1 MAAWRKPSTQR
12 ALTPQQRLF
21 DSGHDDDGEQ
31 YGGKTLGNVLASSD
45 VEGSIVVARW
55 FGGVM
60 LGPVRFDHIRK
71 CAQEAVDKWKAEQER
86 SAKRVRVKEDAKKR
100 TSLIEILPERDQ
112 SITVLREMLAEKKGS
127 SSNEDRRKSSPAK
140 VPDYSKLPLLTLK
153 KLEQVRDATLAW
165 ILREI
170 EKAESMEQEA
180 SNAHK
185 EPDKTTK
192 SPKGAA
198 EDSHLRGK
206 SIIEPGTDPSMT

>member
-1 MAAWRKPSTQR
+1 MAAWRKPSSQR

-31 YGGKTLGNVLASSD
+31 YGGKTFGSVLASLD

-60 LGPVRFDHIRK
+60 LGPVRFDHIRN
-71 CAQEAVDKWKAEQER
+71 CAQEAIDNWKAEQKT
-86 SAKRVRVKEDAKKR
+86 SAKRIKVKEDADRKA
-100 TSLIEILPERDQ
+100 SLIEILPERDR
-112 SITVLREMLAEKKGS
+112 SITVLRELLAEKKGT
-127 SSNEDRRKSSPAK
+127 SSNEDRGKSSPAK

-165 ILREI
+165 ILKEI
-170 EKAESMEQEA
+170 EKAESMEQLA

-185 EPDKTTK
+185 APYKTSK

-198 EDSHLRGK
+198 EDSHLRE
-206 SIIEPGTDPSMT
+206 SSTIEPGTDPSMT